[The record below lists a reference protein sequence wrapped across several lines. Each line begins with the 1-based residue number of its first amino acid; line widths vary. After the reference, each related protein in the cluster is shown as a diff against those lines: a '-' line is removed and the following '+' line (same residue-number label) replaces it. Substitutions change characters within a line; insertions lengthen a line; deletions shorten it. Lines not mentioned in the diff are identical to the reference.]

1 MKQIKSY
8 ENYLITLD
16 GKLFS
21 LKSMRFL
28 SLHNKTKAGYPR
40 AELFNEDGSK
50 WHLIHRLVAE
60 AYLPNQK
67 NKPQVNHINGVKSNN
82 ILFNLEWATPSEN
95 QKHCCDTGLRV
106 VNQKMLKALSNG
118 GKKNGAANGKKAR
131 EKTSKLILD
140 TQNGIYYTGINEAA
154 FVIGCKPTTLKAKLN
169 GQNKNLTTFKYV

>member
-8 ENYLITLD
+8 EDYLITLD

-60 AYLPNQK
+60 A
-67 NKPQVNHINGVKSNN
+67 
-82 ILFNLEWATPSEN
+82 
-95 QKHCCDTGLRV
+95 
-106 VNQKMLKALSNG
+106 
-118 GKKNGAANGKKAR
+118 
-131 EKTSKLILD
+131 
-140 TQNGIYYTGINEAA
+140 A